1 MAFSFDSLCA
11 LVLLAVT
18 MASWRMARGLR
29 VSTRVHLRFAA
40 VLLAAWAAALL
51 MPAPGLGFTVALLA
65 AGLAAAALA
74 LALSFPRATQ
84 PPIWLSSITLAL
96 SLAASLFAALAAM
109 PLPAFACQAIAAAA
123 ILAMGVSRFAENPR
137 WSCLVI
143 AGAAALFLGSMALMA
158 EALGQAA
165 LFFAA
170 SLGLLTRA
178 SQKPVAEID
187 ARVELLIG
195 AKRA

>member
-1 MAFSFDSLCA
+1 M
-11 LVLLAVT
+11 LLAVT

-29 VSTRVHLRFAA
+29 VSPRVHLRFAA

-65 AGLAAAALA
+65 AGLASAALA

-96 SLAASLFAALAAM
+96 SLAASLFASLAAI
-109 PLPAFACQAIAAAA
+109 PLPALACQALAAAA
-123 ILAMGVSRFAENPR
+123 ILAVGLSRFTENPR
-137 WSCLVI
+137 WGFLVV
-143 AGAAALFLGSMALMA
+143 AGAVALFLGGMALMA
-158 EALGQAA
+158 EGLGQAA

-170 SLGLLTRA
+170 ALGLLTRA

-187 ARVELLIG
+187 ARVELLVG
-195 AKRA
+195 GKRA

>member
-1 MAFSFDSLCA
+1 
-11 LVLLAVT
+11 
-18 MASWRMARGLR
+18 MARGLR
-29 VSTRVHLRFAA
+29 VSARVHLRFAA

-51 MPAPGLGFTVALLA
+51 MPAPGLGFAVALLA
-65 AGLAAAALA
+65 ATLATAAKG

-84 PPIWLSSITLAL
+84 PPIWLSSVALAL
-96 SLAASLFAALAAM
+96 TLAASLFAALGANPFAA
-109 PLPAFACQAIAAAA
+109 LACQTIAAAA
-123 ILAMGVSRFAENPR
+123 ILAVGLSRFAENPR

-158 EALGQAA
+158 DGLGQAA

-170 SLGLLTRA
+170 GLGLLTRA

-187 ARVELLIG
+187 ARVELLVG
-195 AKRA
+195 AKRT